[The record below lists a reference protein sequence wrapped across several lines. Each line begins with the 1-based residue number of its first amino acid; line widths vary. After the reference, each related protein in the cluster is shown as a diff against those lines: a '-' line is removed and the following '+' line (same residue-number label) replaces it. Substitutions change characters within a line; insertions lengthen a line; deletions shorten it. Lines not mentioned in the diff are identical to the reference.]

1 MPPVKQN
8 IEKPKNFK
16 KTLKKTF
23 KYLKEYKI
31 SLIIV
36 VILTMLSTV
45 FSIVGPKILG
55 NATTEIFKGIS
66 SKLSGGT
73 GVNFD
78 NVFKIL
84 FTLSILYVVSA
95 IFSYIQGII
104 MTNIA
109 QRTSYKLRKEIIE
122 KINHMPFSYFDKKS
136 YGETLSVITNDS
148 DNLSMGINQSATQLI
163 SSITALLGIFIMM
176 LTINVTMTLVT
187 LILIPISLVLVSF
200 IVKKSQHYFKDNQEY
215 LASVNGK
222 VEEMYSGQ
230 NIIKAF
236 NNEEYMV
243 NDFKK
248 ENEKLYN
255 CAWKSNFISGLMHP
269 IMNFTGNLGYV
280 GIAVLGAYNVVKGR
294 ITIGNVQ
301 SFIQYAKNFTQ
312 PINQMAQISA
322 TLQSTIASAERIFDF
337 LEEKEEPKVTN
348 PIKLNNVL
356 GNVEFKHVSFGYDE
370 DNIIIHDFNAKV
382 KAGQKIAIV
391 GPTGAGKTTMVKL
404 LMKFY
409 QPTKG
414 SILLD
419 GVDLSNI
426 NRSDLKG
433 IFGMVLQDTWLF
445 SGTIMENIRYGKIDA
460 TDEEV
465 KQAAITANINHYI
478 MTQPDTYNMVLN
490 EETNNI
496 SGGQKQLLTI
506 ARAILSN
513 PKVLIL
519 DEATSSVDTRTEILI
534 QEAMDKLMKGRT
546 SFIIAHRL
554 STIKN
559 ADLILVMDNG
569 DIVEQGTHEELL
581 KKNGFYANLYNS
593 QFDKVS

>member
-109 QRTSYKLRKEIIE
+109 QKTSYKLRKEIIE

-280 GIAVLGAYNVVKGR
+280 GIAVLGAYNVVKGK